1 MSSTTAKRSA
11 KKVAKVVQDTSAP
24 VAVAANERYYNR
36 ELSWLQFN
44 KRVLAEARN
53 TANPLLE
60 RLRFLS
66 IAASNL
72 DEFFMVRA
80 AGLIGQQKAGVGRRS
95 IDGLT
100 PTQQLRRIHEFAA
113 DLANDKIES
122 WRALRQELE
131 AVSILLIEEDRL
143 SQSDV
148 TWLRAE
154 FMAKM
159 FAVLTP
165 LNIDPAHP
173 FPFVHNKGLTLVVSM
188 KHAQGT
194 QMNGLIPIPP
204 QLPRFVRLP
213 DERESRRY
221 RFVTIETVVGLCL
234 DELFP
239 SLEGVK
245 PLGSFRVLRDSDIEY
260 EEEAEDLTIAYEAL
274 LRRRRRGDVIRLEM
288 EEKMPAQLRRYV
300 IDELEVSDDLV
311 FVKDGLLGLSDIS
324 RIIVDDVPEH
334 LFESFT
340 PRLPE
345 RVEDHSGDVFA
356 TIRNK
361 DFIVHHPYE
370 SFEVVLRYL
379 RQAVSDPN
387 VMAIKWTLYRT
398 TAENSPIVEAL
409 KEAAEFGKSVTAVIE
424 LKARFDETTNIQL
437 ARDMEKSGVH
447 VVFGFQQMKTHA
459 KLGLVVRREGEAV
472 ATYCHIGT
480 GNYHPQTARIYTDL
494 SYFTDDPTIGKD
506 VMRIF
511 NFVTGY
517 GRPKRLEE
525 LAASPDGIRER
536 IVEHIDAEIA
546 HAKAGRPASIWWKLN
561 SLVDPAIIDRLYE
574 ASAAGVEIDLIV
586 RGICCLRPGVA
597 GLSDNIRV
605 RSVIGRFLE
614 HARIYCF
621 GQGVELPS
629 RKAAVYISSADMMER
644 NLDRRV
650 EVMVPLKNPTVH
662 AQVLDQIMVANLKDN
677 QQSWMGLAD
686 GSAQRI
692 TPAPDEEHFNLHEY
706 FMTHPSLSG
715 RGQALKRQKP
725 SAL

>member
-1 MSSTTAKRSA
+1 MSSKAAKASA
-11 KKVAKVVQDTSAP
+11 NKVAKDDPAP
-24 VAVAANERYYNR
+24 AITAAGERYYNR

-44 KRVLAEARN
+44 KRVLAEARD
-53 TANPLLE
+53 TANPVLE

-80 AGLIGQQKAGVGRRS
+80 AGLIGQQKAGVGGRS

-100 PTQQLRRIHEFAA
+100 PVLQLRRIHAFAA
-113 DLANDKIES
+113 ELANDKLTC
-122 WRALRQELE
+122 WRTLRKELKTI
-131 AVSILLIEEDRL
+131 SIDLIEEDEL
-143 SQSDV
+143 SDLDI

-154 FMAKM
+154 FLAKM
-159 FAVLTP
+159 FAILTP

-173 FPFVHNKGLTLVVSM
+173 FPFIHNKGLTLAVSM
-188 KHAQGT
+188 KQPRGE

-213 DERESRRY
+213 DTHNKGRH
-221 RFVTIETVVGLCL
+221 RFVSIETVVGLCL
-234 DELFP
+234 DELYP
-239 SLEGVK
+239 SLEDVR

-274 LRRRRRGDVIRLEM
+274 LRRRRRGDVIRLEV
-288 EEKMPAQLRRYV
+288 EEKMPAELRRYV
-300 IDELEVSDDLV
+300 MDQLEVSDDLV
-311 FVKDGLLGLSDIS
+311 YVKDGLLGLSDIS
-324 RIIVDDVPEH
+324 RIIVDDMPEH
-334 LFESFT
+334 LFERFT
-340 PRLPE
+340 PRTPE

-398 TAENSPIVEAL
+398 SAENSPIVEAL

-447 VVFGFQQMKTHA
+447 VVFGFQQLKTHA
-459 KLGLVVRREGEAV
+459 KLGLVVRREGDAIG
-472 ATYCHIGT
+472 TYCHIGT

-494 SYFTDDPTIGKD
+494 SYFTNDPTIGND

-511 NFVTGY
+511 NYVTGY
-517 GRPKRLEE
+517 GRPTNLAE

-536 IVEHIDAEIA
+536 IVQHIDAEIA
-546 HAKAGRPASIWWKLN
+546 HAKAGRPAAIWWKLN
-561 SLVDPAIIDRLYE
+561 SIVDRAIIDKLYE
-574 ASAAGVEIDLIV
+574 ASSAGVEIDLIV
-586 RGICCLRPGVA
+586 RGICCLRPGA
-597 GLSDNIRV
+597 PGLSDNIRV
-605 RSVIGRFLE
+605 RSIIGRFLE

-621 GQGVELPS
+621 GQGAELPS
-629 RKAAVYISSADMMER
+629 REAAVYISSADMMER

-662 AQVLDQIMVANLKDN
+662 AQVLDQIMAANLKDN
-677 QQSWMGLAD
+677 EQSWMGLPD
-686 GSAQRI
+686 GSARRI
-692 TPAPDEEHFNLHEY
+692 TPAPDEELFNVHKY
-706 FMTHPSLSG
+706 FMTNPSLSG
-715 RGQALKRQKP
+715 RGEALKRHKP
-725 SAL
+725 SKL

>member
-1 MSSTTAKRSA
+1 MSSKAAKASA
-11 KKVAKVVQDTSAP
+11 NKVAKDDAAP
-24 VAVAANERYYNR
+24 AITAAGERYYNR

-44 KRVLAEARN
+44 KRVLAEARD
-53 TANPLLE
+53 TANPVLE

-80 AGLIGQQKAGVGRRS
+80 AGLIGQQKAGVGGRS

-100 PTQQLRRIHEFAA
+100 PVLQLRRIHAFAA
-113 DLANDKIES
+113 ELANDKLTC
-122 WRALRQELE
+122 WRTLRKELKTI
-131 AVSILLIEEDRL
+131 SIDLIEEDEL
-143 SQSDV
+143 SDLDI

-154 FMAKM
+154 FLAKM
-159 FAVLTP
+159 FAILTP

-173 FPFVHNKGLTLVVSM
+173 FPFIHNKGLTLAVSM
-188 KHAQGT
+188 KQPRGE

-213 DERESRRY
+213 DTHNKGRH
-221 RFVTIETVVGLCL
+221 RFVSIETVVGLCL
-234 DELFP
+234 DELYP
-239 SLEGVK
+239 SLEDVR

-274 LRRRRRGDVIRLEM
+274 LRRRRRGDVIRLEV
-288 EEKMPAQLRRYV
+288 EEKMPAELRRYV
-300 IDELEVSDDLV
+300 MDQLEVSDDLV
-311 FVKDGLLGLSDIS
+311 YVKDGLLGLSDIS
-324 RIIVDDVPEH
+324 RIIVDDMPEH
-334 LFESFT
+334 LFERFT
-340 PRLPE
+340 PRTPE

-398 TAENSPIVEAL
+398 SAENSPIVEAL

-447 VVFGFQQMKTHA
+447 VVFGFQQLKTHA
-459 KLGLVVRREGEAV
+459 KLGLVVRREGDAIG
-472 ATYCHIGT
+472 TYCHIGT

-494 SYFTDDPTIGKD
+494 SYFTNDPTIGND

-511 NFVTGY
+511 NYVTGY
-517 GRPKRLEE
+517 GRPTNLAE

-536 IVEHIDAEIA
+536 IVQHIDAEIA
-546 HAKAGRPASIWWKLN
+546 HAKAGRPAAIWWKLN
-561 SLVDPAIIDRLYE
+561 SIVDRAIIDKLYE
-574 ASAAGVEIDLIV
+574 ASSAGVEIDLIV
-586 RGICCLRPGVA
+586 RGICCLRPGVP

-605 RSVIGRFLE
+605 RSIIGRFLE

-621 GQGVELPS
+621 GQGAELPS
-629 RKAAVYISSADMMER
+629 REAAVYISSADMMER

-662 AQVLDQIMVANLKDN
+662 AQVLDQIMAANLKDN
-677 QQSWMGLAD
+677 EQSWMGLPD
-686 GSAQRI
+686 GSARRI
-692 TPAPDEEHFNLHEY
+692 TPAPDEELFNVHKY
-706 FMTHPSLSG
+706 FMTNPSLSG
-715 RGQALKRQKP
+715 RGEALKRHKP
-725 SAL
+725 SKL